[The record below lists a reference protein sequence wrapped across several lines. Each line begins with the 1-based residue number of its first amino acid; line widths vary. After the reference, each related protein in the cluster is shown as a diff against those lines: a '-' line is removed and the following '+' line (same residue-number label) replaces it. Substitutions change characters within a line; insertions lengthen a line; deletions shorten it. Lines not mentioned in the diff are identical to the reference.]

1 LKENR
6 RLLIPLCQRRYCWKD
21 ATVWKWFEDVVRG
34 KRDHFGIHN
43 TGNLVVTEVGREMMV
58 IDGQQRT
65 TSTML
70 FLASTRDALV
80 GMGEGEGKTCKQLE
94 RVLFEDGQ
102 VKAFEEVAEG
112 EDIAS
117 CRLLPSFQDRRSFF
131 QLMLGHQCSE
141 PQSFQ
146 ARAKAI
152 FDKRIKEETAKMDNK
167 EKLEWLED
175 KVRASLDRMGVTL
188 VRVLNEVNMAQV
200 FLWLQE
206 KSLFG
211 EAALVYNAAP
221 GVFFTGADMV
231 RNLML
236 APIMNQNLEE
246 QEEFYRRHWLLPLER
261 RVGDQ
266 TSLNQ
271 MLVQFLAAT
280 TNESN
285 RFVSAAEETAEKAL
299 KSSSITP
306 EGQANIRT
314 YGKFCSLFE
323 EEVAK
328 VDQELGDIT
337 EEKRRE
343 EASVRVLGK
352 ISSFVDR
359 QKLGELVRQED
370 WR

>member
-1 LKENR
+1 
-6 RLLIPLCQRRYCWKD
+6 
-21 ATVWKWFEDVVRG
+21 
-34 KRDHFGIHN
+34 
-43 TGNLVVTEVGREMMV
+43 MV

-65 TSTML
+65 TSSML
-70 FLASTRDALV
+70 FLASIRDALV
-80 GMGEGEGKTCKQLE
+80 AMGEEAGKTCKQVQ
-94 RVLFEDGQ
+94 RVLFTDEQ
-102 VKAFEEVAEG
+102 VEKSEEVGEG
-112 EDIAS
+112 EDVTS

-131 QLMLGHQCSE
+131 QLMLGQRCAE
-141 PQSFQ
+141 PESFQ

-152 FDKRIKEETAKMDNK
+152 FDQRINEETSRMERK

-175 KVRASLDRMGVTL
+175 QVRASLDRMGITQ

-236 APIMNQNLEE
+236 APIMNKSLDD
-246 QEEFYRRHWLLPLER
+246 QEKFYRQNWLLPLER

-266 TSLNQ
+266 ASLNQ
-271 MLVQFLAAT
+271 LLVQFLDASS
-280 TNESN
+280 NESN
-285 RFVSAAEETAEKAL
+285 RFVSNAEETAEKAL
-299 KSSSITP
+299 KSSTITP

-323 EEVAK
+323 EEVTK
-328 VDQELGDIT
+328 MGKESGNNIT
-337 EEKRRE
+337 EERMRE
-343 EASVRVLGK
+343 EASVRILGR

-359 QKLGELVRQED
+359 QKLGEIVRQED

>member
-1 LKENR
+1 
-6 RLLIPLCQRRYCWKD
+6 
-21 ATVWKWFEDVVRG
+21 
-34 KRDHFGIHN
+34 
-43 TGNLVVTEVGREMMV
+43 
-58 IDGQQRT
+58 
-65 TSTML
+65 
-70 FLASTRDALV
+70 
-80 GMGEGEGKTCKQLE
+80 
-94 RVLFEDGQ
+94 
-102 VKAFEEVAEG
+102 
-112 EDIAS
+112 
-117 CRLLPSFQDRRSFF
+117 
-131 QLMLGHQCSE
+131 
-141 PQSFQ
+141 
-146 ARAKAI
+146 
-152 FDKRIKEETAKMDNK
+152 MDDK

-175 KVRASLDRMGVTL
+175 KVRASLDRMGITL
-188 VRVLNEVNMAQV
+188 VRVLNQINMAQV

-236 APIMNQNLEE
+236 APIMNKSLEN
-246 QEEFYRRHWLLPLER
+246 QEEFYRQHWLLPLER

-266 TSLNQ
+266 ASLNQ
-271 MLVQFLAAT
+271 LLVQFLAAT

-285 RFVSAAEETAEKAL
+285 RFVSTAEETAEKAL

-323 EEVAK
+323 EEVARL
-328 VDQELGDIT
+328 DMDAADIT
-337 EEKRRE
+337 EERRRE
-343 EASVRVLGK
+343 EASVRILGK